1 MAKPFDA
8 TLNSLIDA
16 RPEDWVAFLC
26 ARVGIPPGPA
36 EILDTD
42 LSVTA
47 QADKVF
53 RLPGPPEA
61 RIHLELEA
69 NSRLG
74 IPADLLRYSVLLG
87 HGHDHPVHTV
97 LLLLRPKANASD
109 MTGTYNR
116 TGSDGRPYLEF
127 RYTVVRLWEE
137 PLIPLLEGGP
147 GTAPLALLTD
157 EATAD
162 LDSAFDRFTDRLHR
176 PDVDGRLMNELLGST
191 FVLSGLRHAPE
202 RMAELYRRLSMTLE
216 DSTTYQWILKK
227 GLEQGVA
234 QGAAQ
239 EARRMLL
246 IQGGKRFGPAP
257 ANAEATLQAVDN
269 ASRLERMAERIFD
282 ATGWDDLLATQ

>member
-1 MAKPFDA
+1 VAKPFDA

-26 ARVGIPPGPA
+26 ARVGIPSGPA

-53 RLPGPPEA
+53 RLPGPPEV

-97 LLLLRPKANASD
+97 LLLLRPKANATD
-109 MTGTYNR
+109 MTGTYTR
-116 TGSDGRPYLEF
+116 AGAGGRPYLEF

-137 PLIPLLEGGP
+137 PIRPLQEGGP
-147 GTAPLALLTD
+147 GTPPLALLTD
-157 EATAD
+157 EAAAD
-162 LDSAFDRFTDRLHR
+162 LDAAFARFAERLRR
-176 PDVDGRLMNELLGST
+176 PDVDGRLVKELLGST
-191 FVLSGLRHAPE
+191 YVLSGLRHAPE
-202 RMAELYRRLSMTLE
+202 RMAEYYRRLSMTLE
-216 DSTTYQWILKK
+216 DSTTYQWILQK
-227 GLEQGVA
+227 GVA
-234 QGAAQ
+234 QGLTQGAEQ
-239 EARRMLL
+239 EARRLL
-246 IQGGKRFGPAP
+246 LLQGRKRFGA
-257 ANAEATLQAVDN
+257 ASASAEAVLQGIAD
-269 ASRLERMAERIFD
+269 AARLERMAERIFD
-282 ATGWDDLLATQ
+282 ATGWDDLLATP